1 MTDKPPAPD
10 CTCLPL
16 NRRLMAHL
24 LKVDEGSVH
33 EQDCVERAV
42 AAARVAAPSDGHTH
56 YPVTD
61 VTGTVFSYTH
71 PAPVCPYC
79 VAAPSDGPC
88 GEKNHPGSHP
98 CNAPKGHEP
107 GPEQGGHYCRYEWRV
122 AVPPDGLDEAPEWYR
137 RGWAEGH
144 AAALAATEQPETD
157 E

>member
-1 MTDKPPAPD
+1 MTDKPLPD
-10 CTCLPL
+10 QE
-16 NRRLMAHL
+16 REAIARLMHRDGCDHSRETMIAWECRREADRL
-24 LKVDEGSVH
+24 LDAGLRL
-33 EQDCVERAV
+33 D
-42 AAARVAAPSDGHTH
+42 AARVAAPSDGEDAPNAWLHEH
-56 YPVTD
+56 
-61 VTGTVFSYTH
+61 H
-71 PAPVCPYC
+71 PSRF
-79 VAAPSDGPC
+79 AAPSDGPC